1 MHSLARL
8 KALLSRILFARPLLQ
23 TMTSSKNC
31 WSAPESLQIYE
42 TSKLMLQTL
51 CKPGPSGQCGFHS
64 IHGWPTLVFSKVHT
78 VASVSPSSRCAGKV
92 NKEVSLSLLLPST
105 RSFTSLLSNMNSVN
119 GAKMQ
124 RKRGT
129 IYFDVSTIRPTFP
142 CNSTPQH
149 KRRRSA
155 TNKSLS
161 QLRQLLFFVTC
172 MICLCEAR
180 NQKAVCSRTCFKF
193 RVDASDHMLE
203 TPQKLP
209 RTQGTLQ
216 SAPRMSS

>member
-23 TMTSSKNC
+23 TMTSSENG
-31 WSAPESLQIYE
+31 WSAPEFLQICE

-78 VASVSPSSRCAGKV
+78 VASASPLSQRPGSRQGGFIVTAFTQYKKFHESAKQHEQCEWRKDATKKRD
-92 NKEVSLSLLLPST
+92 NLLRCL
-105 RSFTSLLSNMNSVN
+105 
-119 GAKMQ
+119 
-124 RKRGT
+124 
-129 IYFDVSTIRPTFP
+129 D
-142 CNSTPQH
+142 NSTDISMQLNTAAQ
-149 KRRRSA
+149 KKA
-155 TNKSLS
+155 ECNKQKLVPVTTAIIFCDMHDMP
-161 QLRQLLFFVTC
+161 LRG
-172 MICLCEAR
+172 R

-193 RVDASDHMLE
+193 RVDVGDHMLE